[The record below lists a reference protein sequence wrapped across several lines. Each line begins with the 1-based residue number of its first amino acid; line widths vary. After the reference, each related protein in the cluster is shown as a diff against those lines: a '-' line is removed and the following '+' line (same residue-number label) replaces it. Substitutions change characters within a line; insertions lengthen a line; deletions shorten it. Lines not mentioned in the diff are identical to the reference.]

1 MHSVGEE
8 QESVLGEKR
17 QVSTSEDGDKTQSTM
32 KHAVRDLLQLLLSHA
47 KGAKA
52 VSGPTLSFIEN
63 WMSLPHGRSSPFPC
77 GDITN
82 LSTVLMDTATPSAVS
97 RQ

>member
-17 QVSTSEDGDKTQSTM
+17 QVSTSEDGDKTQ
-32 KHAVRDLLQLLLSHA
+32 HAVRDLLQLLLSHA

-82 LSTVLMDTATPSAVS
+82 LSRVLMDTATPSAVS